1 MRNYLRVRG
10 EYCFII
16 IFAFLLRELPPR
28 TRRIPLAAAK
38 PVGAAGTTSAYAE
51 NTAWGTIAGEA
62 QRNYLRV
69 RGEYKPRAWAWAP
82 WRELPPRTR
91 RIQDQ
96 GRARAQTCGTTSAYA
111 ENTRKRGTFRGGD
124 GNYLRV
130 RGEYYSRPHRV
141 ASMIELPPRTRRIQT
156 FDRIEGGLRGTTSA
170 YAENTQH
177 SQPGGTHLPNYLRV
191 RGEYCRGLFRKS
203 YRGELPPRTRR
214 IHLEV
219 ACYRHLLGT
228 TSAYAENTTPVNTT
242 ATISRNYL
250 RVRGEYLRNA

>member
-91 RIQDQ
+91 RIPVS
-96 GRARAQTCGTTSAYA
+96 GRNFFPLSGTTSAYA
-111 ENTRKRGTFRGGD
+111 ENTSGRRLRTRLTR
-124 GNYLRV
+124 NYLRV
-130 RGEYYSRPHRV
+130 RGEYNGAMERWDN
-141 ASMIELPPRTRRIQT
+141 ALELPPRTRRIPRT
-156 FDRIEGGLRGTTSA
+156 AVIFSDGGGTTSA
-170 YAENTQH
+170 YAENT
-177 SQPGGTHLPNYLRV
+177 LNEL
-191 RGEYCRGLFRKS
+191 GL
-203 YRGELPPRTRR
+203 L
-214 IHLEV
+214 
-219 ACYRHLLGT
+219 
-228 TSAYAENTTPVNTT
+228 
-242 ATISRNYL
+242 
-250 RVRGEYLRNA
+250 

>member
-111 ENTRKRGTFRGGD
+111 ENTYVNTFIFAVE

-130 RGEYYSRPHRV
+130 RGEYVRSATSICFR
-141 ASMIELPPRTRRIQT
+141 AELPPRTRRI
-156 FDRIEGGLRGTTSA
+156 
-170 YAENTQH
+170 
-177 SQPGGTHLPNYLRV
+177 P
-191 RGEYCRGLFRKS
+191 
-203 YRGELPPRTRR
+203 
-214 IHLEV
+214 
-219 ACYRHLLGT
+219 
-228 TSAYAENTTPVNTT
+228 
-242 ATISRNYL
+242 
-250 RVRGEYLRNA
+250 

>member
-111 ENTRKRGTFRGGD
+111 ENTWLFFNPILWAW
-124 GNYLRV
+124 NYLRV
-130 RGEYYSRPHRV
+130 RGEYNHNTTSP
-141 ASMIELPPRTRRIQT
+141 AETWELPPRTRRIPT
-156 FDRIEGGLRGTTSA
+156 A
-170 YAENTQH
+170 H
-177 SQPGGTHLPNYLRV
+177 
-191 RGEYCRGLFRKS
+191 
-203 YRGELPPRTRR
+203 
-214 IHLEV
+214 
-219 ACYRHLLGT
+219 ACG
-228 TSAYAENTTPVNTT
+228 
-242 ATISRNYL
+242 
-250 RVRGEYLRNA
+250 

>member
-51 NTAWGTIAGEA
+51 NTAWGTIAGGGP
-62 QRNYLRV
+62 RNYLRV

-111 ENTRKRGTFRGGD
+111 ENTQTGGLFDHPQWNYLRVRGEYFFKETLDAAGLELPPRTRRIRQGMFLGRVLCGTTSAYAENTCHIRVSSGRS

-130 RGEYYSRPHRV
+130 RGEYKPAVPHPPT
-141 ASMIELPPRTRRIQT
+141 SLELPPRTRRILKVPLNG
-156 FDRIEGGLRGTTSA
+156 ENESGTTSA
-170 YAENTQH
+170 YAENTRQH
-177 SQPGGTHLPNYLRV
+177 QQPP
-191 RGEYCRGLFRKS
+191 
-203 YRGELPPRTRR
+203 
-214 IHLEV
+214 
-219 ACYRHLLGT
+219 
-228 TSAYAENTTPVNTT
+228 
-242 ATISRNYL
+242 
-250 RVRGEYLRNA
+250 

>member
-1 MRNYLRVRG
+1 MIFVIFPVELPPRTRRIHATEVLTAVIFGTTSAYAENTQHTSVLLSCMRNYLRVRG

-111 ENTRKRGTFRGGD
+111 ENT
-124 GNYLRV
+124 
-130 RGEYYSRPHRV
+130 
-141 ASMIELPPRTRRIQT
+141 
-156 FDRIEGGLRGTTSA
+156 
-170 YAENTQH
+170 
-177 SQPGGTHLPNYLRV
+177 
-191 RGEYCRGLFRKS
+191 
-203 YRGELPPRTRR
+203 
-214 IHLEV
+214 
-219 ACYRHLLGT
+219 
-228 TSAYAENTTPVNTT
+228 
-242 ATISRNYL
+242 
-250 RVRGEYLRNA
+250 

>member
-111 ENTRKRGTFRGGD
+111 ENTRTTSPPPAAWW
-124 GNYLRV
+124 NYLRV
-130 RGEYYSRPHRV
+130 RGEYILSTIK
-141 ASMIELPPRTRRIQT
+141 SSSFEELPPRTRRIRQ
-156 FDRIEGGLRGTTSA
+156 DPVGAVVKLV
-170 YAENTQH
+170 
-177 SQPGGTHLPNYLRV
+177 NYLRV
-191 RGEYCRGLFRKS
+191 RGEYQ
-203 YRGELPPRTRR
+203 
-214 IHLEV
+214 I
-219 ACYRHLLGT
+219 
-228 TSAYAENTTPVNTT
+228 
-242 ATISRNYL
+242 
-250 RVRGEYLRNA
+250 

>member
-1 MRNYLRVRG
+1 MNFRSPASTELPPRTRRILRKAGNLMVCWGTTSAYAENTFWVAVVIWLARNYLRVRG

-111 ENTRKRGTFRGGD
+111 ENT
-124 GNYLRV
+124 
-130 RGEYYSRPHRV
+130 
-141 ASMIELPPRTRRIQT
+141 
-156 FDRIEGGLRGTTSA
+156 
-170 YAENTQH
+170 
-177 SQPGGTHLPNYLRV
+177 
-191 RGEYCRGLFRKS
+191 
-203 YRGELPPRTRR
+203 
-214 IHLEV
+214 
-219 ACYRHLLGT
+219 
-228 TSAYAENTTPVNTT
+228 
-242 ATISRNYL
+242 
-250 RVRGEYLRNA
+250 